1 METTTRFAE
10 GALSQGIRKKLTS
23 SQAQTLSNSYAHL
36 CLRTK
41 PCSRT
46 VPQGAWKLPIELWL
60 SAILQLVPPSFNPS
74 VLLLVAL
81 GGLFSLSK
89 AQRTQQNRG
98 VSNCTCLSE
107 FYEDDMK

>member
-1 METTTRFAE
+1 M
-10 GALSQGIRKKLTS
+10 
-23 SQAQTLSNSYAHL
+23 
-36 CLRTK
+36 
-41 PCSRT
+41 
-46 VPQGAWKLPIELWL
+46 PIELWL
-60 SAILQLVPPSFNPS
+60 SAKLQLVPPSFNPS